1 MLHKVCNII
10 ILTIE
15 SIVTLPNRNI
25 LFAEVLRDGK
35 IGQLMTALDLIGIG
49 RMKVF
54 SLLVNAKDLIVRSF
68 G

>member
-1 MLHKVCNII
+1 LLHKVCNII